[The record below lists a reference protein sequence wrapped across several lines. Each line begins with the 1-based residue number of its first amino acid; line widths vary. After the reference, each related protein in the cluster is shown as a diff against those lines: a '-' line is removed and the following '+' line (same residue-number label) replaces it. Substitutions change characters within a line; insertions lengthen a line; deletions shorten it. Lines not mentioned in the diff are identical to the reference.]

1 MSRINVDKITGATG
15 TASGAPITLSGDT
28 LTANLGSS
36 STVPASIGGSMHF
49 ISKATASDSEY
60 IEFSDLSNHSSFKN
74 LYFIF
79 NHVLPATNSDNFR
92 SQIAISGTTYK
103 TSNYLGISHDNY
115 SDGSTHANSSGGS
128 TGGALFHIG
137 GVGNTQTDGN
147 DGESDFG
154 VTGSM
159 TLFSPNE
166 SVKYHCSSTDFIFQY
181 PSGYVARSNSVGKFY
196 ENNSPIT
203 AIKFFYVSGNIT
215 SGTIAMYGI
224 KDA

>member
-1 MSRINVDKITGATG
+1 MGSTLKVNNIVG
-15 TASGAPITLSGDT
+15 TSGTSAPITLSGDT
-28 LTANLGSS
+28 ATLGSGVTGS
-36 STVPASIGGSMHF
+36 AVPMHF
-49 ISKATASDSEY
+49 ISKGTASNSEY

-92 SQIAISGTTYK
+92 SQIAISGTSYK
-103 TSNYLGISHDNY
+103 TSNYLSISHDNY
-115 SDGSTHANSSGGS
+115 SDGTTHANSSGGS
-128 TGGALFHIG
+128 TGAALFHIG
-137 GVGNTQTDGN
+137 GVGNTQTDGD

-154 VTGSM
+154 VTGNM

-181 PSGYVARSNSVGKFY
+181 PSGNVARSNTVGKFY

>member
-1 MSRINVDKITGATG
+1 M
-15 TASGAPITLSGDT
+15 
-28 LTANLGSS
+28 
-36 STVPASIGGSMHF
+36 
-49 ISKATASDSEY
+49 
-60 IEFSDLSNHSSFKN
+60 
-74 LYFIF
+74 
-79 NHVLPATNSDNFR
+79 PATNSVYFR

-103 TSNYLGISHDNY
+103 TSNYLSISHDNY
-115 SDGSTHANSSGGS
+115 SDGTTHANSSGGS
-128 TGGALFHIG
+128 TGAALFHIG

-154 VTGSM
+154 ITGNM

-166 SVKYHCSSTDFIFQY
+166 SVKYHCSSTNFIFQY

-203 AIKFFYVSGNIT
+203 AIKFFFDSGNIA

>member
-1 MSRINVDKITGATG
+1 MSRINVDKITGKTG

-28 LTANLGSS
+28 ATLGSGVTGS
-36 STVPASIGGSMHF
+36 AVPMHF
-49 ISKATASDSEY
+49 ISKGTASNSEY

-92 SQIAISGTTYK
+92 SQIAISGTSYK
-103 TSNYLGISHDNY
+103 TSNYLSISHDNY

-154 VTGSM
+154 ITGSM

-181 PSGYVARSNSVGKFY
+181 PSGYVARSNTVGKFY